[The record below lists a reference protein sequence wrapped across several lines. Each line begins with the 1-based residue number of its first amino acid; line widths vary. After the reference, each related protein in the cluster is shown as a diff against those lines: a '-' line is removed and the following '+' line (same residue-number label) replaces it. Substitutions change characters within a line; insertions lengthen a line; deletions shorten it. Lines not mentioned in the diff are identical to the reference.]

1 MILNITILG
10 SGTSMGV
17 PMIGCNCSVC
27 SSSDSRDKRLRS
39 SVLLEADGKN
49 IVIDTGPDF
58 RQQMLQNH
66 VAHLD
71 GVLLTHEHN
80 DHIAGLDD
88 VRAFNWINGSF
99 VNVYGESRVLKS
111 LRKGFPYAFSETKYS
126 GLPEIKLNEIGE
138 KPFFVEG
145 IKILPIRVMHHK
157 LPILGY
163 RIDDFTYITD
173 VNSIP
178 ESEFDKI
185 IGTKVLVIVGLRKEP
200 HISHYSLC
208 QALEVIEKVKPEKAY
223 ITHISHQLGLH
234 SEINKTL
241 PEGVEL
247 AYDGLKI
254 EL

>member
-58 RQQMLQNH
+58 RQQMLQNR

-71 GVLLTHEHN
+71 AVLLTHEHN

-88 VRAFNWINGSF
+88 VRAFNWINGSS
-99 VNVYGESRVLKS
+99 VNVYAEPRVLNS
-111 LRKGFPYAFSETKYS
+111 LRKGFSYAFSEIKFS
-126 GLPEIKLNEIGE
+126 GLPEITLNEIGE
-138 KPFFVEG
+138 LAFFVEG
-145 IKILPIRVMHHK
+145 IKILPIRVMHHQ

-185 IGTKVLVIVGLRKEP
+185 IGTKVLVIDGLRKEP

-208 QALEVIEKVKPEKAY
+208 QALEVVEKVKPYKAY

-234 SEINKTL
+234 SEVNKTL

-247 AYDGLKI
+247 AYDGLQI